1 MSGAPAGGGRSRRRC
16 EDVHGVL
23 LLDKSP
29 GMTSNEALQR
39 AKRLLNACKAGHT
52 GSLDP
57 IATGVLPLTFGE
69 ATKISQFLLN
79 ADKSYRTE
87 IKLGESTT
95 TYDSEGEVTSRR
107 PVKVSRREVERALD
121 RFRGEIE
128 QLPPMYSAVK
138 QGGRALYELARE
150 GREVERELRRVTIHD
165 IQLLECEGER
175 LVIEVSCS
183 KGTYVRTLAH
193 DLGEILGCGAHVTGL
208 RRLGVGNLR
217 VGQTVTLEVLEAT
230 PTNEARRALLTPA
243 DQVLGF
249 IPDVHLT
256 KLAAHYLRQGQP
268 VSVQH
273 GLAPGWVRIYE
284 EGQRFLGMGEVLDD
298 GRVAPRRL
306 LHPGG

>member
-1 MSGAPAGGGRSRRRC
+1 MTDPRSSRRRC
-16 EDVHGVL
+16 DNVDGVL
-23 LLDKSP
+23 LLDKP
-29 GMTSNEALQR
+29 AGMTSNEALQR

-69 ATKISQFLLN
+69 ATKISQFLLT
-79 ADKSYRTE
+79 ADKRYRAS

-95 TYDSEGEVTSRR
+95 TYDSEGEVTARR
-107 PVKVSRREVERALD
+107 QVFVKRHEIEQALS

-150 GREVERELRRVTIHD
+150 GIEVAREPRRVVNYELNLLD
-165 IQLLECEGER
+165 FEGDQLTLEMH
-175 LVIEVSCS
+175 CS

-193 DLGEILGCGAHVTGL
+193 DLGEVLGCGAHVTGL
-208 RRLGVGNLR
+208 KRLAVGGVD
-217 VGQTVTLEVLEAT
+217 VGAAIGLAALEALAT
-230 PTNEARRALLTPA
+230 PAERRAYLKPA
-243 DQVLGF
+243 GQVLDF
-249 IPDVHLT
+249 IPEVRLT

-273 GLAPGWVRIYE
+273 GHPQGWVRIYE
-284 EGQRFLGMGEVLDD
+284 EGGQFLGMGEVMDD

-306 LHPGG
+306 IQPAR